1 MKTIRISILAIYC
14 IFPLKVLALAD
25 SAKSSILIEASSG
38 TIIHESEADLELPMA
53 SMTKMMTLLIIMEYI
68 DSGKIA
74 LTDNVPISENA
85 ASMGGSQV
93 YLEANTSMSLDTL
106 LKAVCIASA
115 NDAAVALA
123 EYVAGSVD
131 KFVEMMNEKAKSL
144 GLNHTNFVNVHGLD
158 AENHYSS
165 AHDMAFI
172 AKELLKHELILQ
184 YSSIYEDYIKH
195 PDGTNTWIVNTNKLI
210 NYYEGLDGLKTGY
223 TIDSGYCI
231 TATAKRNNMRLISVV
246 MGEENNNIRN
256 QDTIELLNYGFANY
270 KMETIVDRDDDLGV
284 IPVKFGKKES
294 VKLKLIEDA
303 VDLVNIVEENSYS
316 YELVYDEVTAPVY
329 VGDVVGQVNI
339 YANEVKINSY
349 DLTVSESVEKAN
361 FFDLYFRNIKKLLK
375 GSN

>member
-1 MKTIRISILAIYC
+1 MKKIIILMLAIYC

>member
-1 MKTIRISILAIYC
+1 MKKIIILMLAIYC

-68 DSGKIA
+68 DSGKTA

>member
-1 MKTIRISILAIYC
+1 MKKIIILMLAIYC

-316 YELVYDEVTAPVY
+316 YELVMM
-329 VGDVVGQVNI
+329 
-339 YANEVKINSY
+339 
-349 DLTVSESVEKAN
+349 
-361 FFDLYFRNIKKLLK
+361 KLLRQ
-375 GSN
+375 SMSVMSWSSQYIC

>member
-1 MKTIRISILAIYC
+1 M
-14 IFPLKVLALAD
+14 
-25 SAKSSILIEASSG
+25 
-38 TIIHESEADLELPMA
+38 
-53 SMTKMMTLLIIMEYI
+53 
-68 DSGKIA
+68 
-74 LTDNVPISENA
+74 
-85 ASMGGSQV
+85 
-93 YLEANTSMSLDTL
+93 
-106 LKAVCIASA
+106 
-115 NDAAVALA
+115 
-123 EYVAGSVD
+123 AGSVD

>member
-1 MKTIRISILAIYC
+1 MKKIIILMLAIYC

-25 SAKSSILIEASSG
+25 SAKSSILIESSSG

-316 YELVYDEVTAPVY
+316 YELVYDDVTAPVY

>member
-1 MKTIRISILAIYC
+1 MKKIIILMLAIYC

-316 YELVYDEVTAPVY
+316 YELVYDDVTAPVY
-329 VGDVVGQVNI
+329 VGNVVGQVNI

>member
-1 MKTIRISILAIYC
+1 MKKIIILMLAIYC

-294 VKLKLIEDA
+294 VKLKLIEEA

-349 DLTVSESVEKAN
+349 NLTVSESVEKAN